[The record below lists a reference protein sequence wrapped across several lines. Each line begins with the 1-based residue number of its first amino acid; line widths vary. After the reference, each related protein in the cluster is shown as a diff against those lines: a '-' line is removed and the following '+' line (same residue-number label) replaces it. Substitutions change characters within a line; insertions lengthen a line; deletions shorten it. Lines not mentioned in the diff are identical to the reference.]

1 MNGTEPLVPVP
12 RISPAGFTIFSSI
25 LAAEQPARA
34 LYDEVA
40 ASRIKVEDL
49 PEMIADIWTRV
60 YDAPASDISEMQWVE
75 IFHATGF
82 FSYPSLAVRLPD
94 GTRTPVE
101 RPKRAVILY
110 RGTTR
115 DRVRR
120 MSWSFERARAEQ
132 LGVRHTPYGPAGIY
146 QAKVEPQ
153 MILAY
158 LGQRARTEGWTIV
171 VDPAGLT
178 DVERLGDIRG
188 PQAPA
193 TY

>member
-1 MNGTEPLVPVP
+1 
-12 RISPAGFTIFSSI
+12 
-25 LAAEQPARA
+25 
-34 LYDEVA
+34 
-40 ASRIKVEDL
+40 
-49 PEMIADIWTRV
+49 
-60 YDAPASDISEMQWVE
+60 MQWVE

-82 FSYPSLAVRLPD
+82 FSYPPLVIRQPD
-94 GTRTPVE
+94 GTHVPVE
-101 RPKRAVILY
+101 RPKHAVVLY
-110 RGTTR
+110 RGSIP

-132 LGVRHTPYGPAGIY
+132 LGVRHTPYGAAGIY

-158 LGQRARTEGWTIV
+158 LGQRARTEGLTIV

-178 DVERLGDIRG
+178 DVECLGDIRG
-188 PQAPA
+188 PQASA